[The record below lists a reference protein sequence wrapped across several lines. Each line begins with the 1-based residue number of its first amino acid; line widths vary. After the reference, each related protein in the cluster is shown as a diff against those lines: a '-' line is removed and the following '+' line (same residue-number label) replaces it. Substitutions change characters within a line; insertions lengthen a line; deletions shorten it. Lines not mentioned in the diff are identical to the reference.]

1 MSLFSARLRLKV
13 SIIIWLIL
21 LIFWSI
27 ATPRL
32 FNSYFYYRESQQ
44 SYQRLQ
50 LLHQLA
56 DLCTFISRERGPA
69 NVAMADFS
77 EHPER
82 SKRELLQFRQQVDQF
97 INQTIIQFEKEQYAD
112 LQQQLN
118 QQLLTHL
125 SFARTRVDG
134 VVETEAQQKTP
145 QAMNTAIADMFDTWG
160 QSHNILRQFLY
171 RYQGYDKEAIDLFNL
186 TLLIT
191 ELRDQ
196 AGRLGSNIIVPLSFG
211 EQFSVVNAERTL
223 NNQRNIRFLWSMVGA
238 IDGKFEHDQ
247 SYIRLEKNLNQYYMG
262 QGLSYIDQLLKQHQ
276 RQPDDLLDSRLF
288 TENYVEQMAHVV
300 ALQDYV
306 AQYSKKHIEKNKKIA
321 LRNFT
326 LTLLLL
332 ILANLTIFL
341 MLYILNH
348 KIFRPLL
355 LVRERLLAML
365 GKDIPL
371 DSPNEVRSLFEAVE
385 RVQQMLNK
393 RDELEQHL
401 TLVADTDALTHLYN
415 RTALNK
421 KIAYLEQHYS
431 HLYNYALI
439 MIDIDYFKKINDQ
452 YGHTAGDQAIINI
465 AEQIKHLIRTE
476 DFAVRYGGDEL
487 LILVEFVQYTAV
499 INIAE
504 RLRAQV
510 AMHPML
516 IDHHQIQLSLSVGV
530 ALGAANW
537 IELFHQA
544 DLALLRAKQTGKNRV
559 QVYVAEDYNDL

>member
-97 INQTIIQFEKEQYAD
+97 INQTIVQFEKEQYAD

-118 QQLLTHL
+118 QLLLTHL
-125 SFARTRVDG
+125 SSARTRVDG
-134 VVETEAQQKTP
+134 VVETEVQQKTP
-145 QAMNTAIADMFDTWG
+145 QAMNAAIADMFDTWD

-247 SYIRLEKNLNQYYMG
+247 SYIRLEK
-262 QGLSYIDQLLKQHQ
+262 I
-276 RQPDDLLDSRLF
+276 
-288 TENYVEQMAHVV
+288 
-300 ALQDYV
+300 
-306 AQYSKKHIEKNKKIA
+306 
-321 LRNFT
+321 
-326 LTLLLL
+326 
-332 ILANLTIFL
+332 
-341 MLYILNH
+341 
-348 KIFRPLL
+348 
-355 LVRERLLAML
+355 
-365 GKDIPL
+365 
-371 DSPNEVRSLFEAVE
+371 
-385 RVQQMLNK
+385 
-393 RDELEQHL
+393 
-401 TLVADTDALTHLYN
+401 
-415 RTALNK
+415 
-421 KIAYLEQHYS
+421 
-431 HLYNYALI
+431 
-439 MIDIDYFKKINDQ
+439 
-452 YGHTAGDQAIINI
+452 
-465 AEQIKHLIRTE
+465 
-476 DFAVRYGGDEL
+476 
-487 LILVEFVQYTAV
+487 
-499 INIAE
+499 
-504 RLRAQV
+504 
-510 AMHPML
+510 
-516 IDHHQIQLSLSVGV
+516 
-530 ALGAANW
+530 
-537 IELFHQA
+537 
-544 DLALLRAKQTGKNRV
+544 
-559 QVYVAEDYNDL
+559 